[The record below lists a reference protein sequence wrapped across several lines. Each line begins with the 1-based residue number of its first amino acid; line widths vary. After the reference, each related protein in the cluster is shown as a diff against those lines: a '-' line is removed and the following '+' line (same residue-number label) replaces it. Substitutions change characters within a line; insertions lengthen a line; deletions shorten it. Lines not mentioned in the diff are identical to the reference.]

1 MRQQLFLLA
10 IISFV
15 NISIFAQQDSTK
27 TDTTEVNKKTGFS
40 FGGVPIISYDS
51 DLGLKY
57 GVLVNLFFYGK
68 GENSPDPNHNIYL
81 EWNQTTKGSQLFLG
95 KYKSRTLIKNVRT
108 NFEARY
114 TTEKALHF
122 YGFNGYNAEYNNL
135 FENEMDPLY
144 KSRLFYRHGRRL
156 LLFRADFEGSIIKN
170 KLRWLAGVSYN
181 KIDIDKVDINNLNKS
196 LSDSKLSDTSLYS
209 DYVSWGVIKESE
221 KNGGYMNDIKI
232 GAVYDSRDN
241 EANPNSGIWAEAILL
256 TVPQFLGNQY
266 TYGKLILTHRQY
278 ITLIKKRLTFAY
290 RVSYQPKIFG
300 TMPFYALPLVHS
312 SDNTRDG
319 LGGSRTLR
327 GIYRNRVVGED
338 YVFANIEFR
347 WKFVKFNVLK
357 QNIYLALFPFIDGG
371 LVTKKYSF
379 DESNIPQSNINEF
392 HNSNETL
399 HIGYGSGLAIAI
411 NHNFIITATY
421 ALANSSKDG
430 TSGLYITI
438 NYLF

>member
-1 MRQQLFLLA
+1 MMKKTTLILIVLVLFSTLT
-10 IISFV
+10 
-15 NISIFAQQDSTK
+15 NAQVDSTK
-27 TDTTEVNKKTGFS
+27 TDTTDIKTGFN
-40 FGGVPIISYDS
+40 FGGVPIIAYDS

-81 EWNQTTKGSQLFLG
+81 EWNQTTKGSGMFLG
-95 KYKSRTLIKNVRT
+95 IYKSRTLIKNIRT

-114 TTEKALHF
+114 ETEKALHF

-135 FENEMDPLY
+135 FEDETDPLY
-144 KSRLFYRHGRRL
+144 KSRLYYRHARKLLRL
-156 LLFRADFEGSIIKN
+156 RADFEGNIVEN
-170 KLRWLAGVSYN
+170 KLRWFAGLSYN
-181 KIDIDKVDINNLNKS
+181 KAEISKVDINNLNKG
-196 LSDSKLSDTSLYS
+196 LSDSELSDTSLYA
-209 DYVSWGVIKESE
+209 DYIKWGVIKESE
-221 KNGGYMNDIKI
+221 KNGGYMNDIKL

-241 EANPNSGIWAEAILL
+241 VANPNKGIWTEIILL
-256 TVPQFLGNQY
+256 TVPEFLGNQY
-266 TYGKLILTHRQY
+266 SYGKLIFTHRQY
-278 ITLIKKRLTFAY
+278 FTLIKKRLTFAY

-300 TMPFYALPLVHS
+300 TMPFYALPLIHS

-338 YVFANIEFR
+338 YAFANLEFR

-357 QNIYLALFPFIDGG
+357 QNVYLALFPFADGG
-371 LVTKKYSF
+371 LVTKNYNF
-379 DESNIPQSNINEF
+379 DESNIPLSNIDEF

-399 HIGYGSGLAIAI
+399 HITYGSGLAIAI
-411 NHNFIITATY
+411 NQNFILNATY
-421 ALANSSKDG
+421 GIANSYKDG
-430 TSGLYITI
+430 TKSLYISV

>member
-1 MRQQLFLLA
+1 MKRLLILLT

-15 NISIFAQQDSTK
+15 NISAFAQQDSTV
-27 TDTTEVNKKTGFS
+27 TDTTKIEKKTGFS
-40 FGGVPIISYDS
+40 FGGVPIIAYDS

-57 GVLVNLFFYGK
+57 GVLVNLFFYGE

-81 EWNQTTKGSQLFLG
+81 EWNQTTKGSQMFLG
-95 KYKSRTLIKNVRT
+95 KYKSRTLIKNIRT

-122 YGFNGYNAEYNNL
+122 YGFNGYNAEYNPL
-135 FENEMDPLY
+135 FEDETDQLY
-144 KSRLFYRHGRRL
+144 KSRLYYRHARKL
-156 LLFRADFEGSIIKN
+156 LRFRADFEGSIIEH
-170 KLRWLAGVSYN
+170 KLRWFAGLSYN
-181 KIDIDKVDINNLNKS
+181 KLDIEKVDVNNLNKG
-196 LSDSKLSDTSLYS
+196 LSDSPLPDTSLYA
-209 DYVSWGVIKESE
+209 DYVSWGVIKDSE
-221 KNGGYMNDIKI
+221 KNGGYMNDIKF
-232 GAVYDSRDN
+232 GAVYDTRDN
-241 EANPNSGIWAEAILL
+241 EANPNHGMWSEIILL
-256 TVPQFLGNQY
+256 TVPKFLGNQY

-278 ITLIKKRLTFAY
+278 FTLIKKHLTFAY
-290 RVSYQPKIFG
+290 RLSYQPKIFG

-338 YVFANIEFR
+338 YAFANLEFR

-357 QNIYLALFPFIDGG
+357 QNVYFALFPFIDGG
-371 LVTKKYSF
+371 LVTKKYDF
-379 DESNIPQSNINEF
+379 DESNIPLSNIDEF
-392 HNSNETL
+392 HNSEETL

-411 NHNFIITATY
+411 NQNFIITATY
-421 ALANSSKDG
+421 ALANSYKDG
-430 TSGLYITI
+430 TSSLYITI